1 MNLIQPV
8 QRGQALL
15 DDIHSTQVAPGNV
28 ALWWFGQSGYA
39 IKTAHSLFY
48 VDLYLSEHLTT
59 KYAATE
65 KPHVRMTEAPL
76 RGADLAGVEWIF
88 ASHKHSD
95 HLDPGTLPDLF
106 AASQRARLGLP
117 AGLIDYAAEL
127 GLDRDRLIPLRGEG
141 ASVQCGALKVT
152 AIPSA
157 HPGLDH
163 DPAGGYVFLG
173 FLFEVDGVRLYH
185 SGDTL
190 VYDGLAATLRDFQPH
205 IAFLPINGTD
215 ARRAALH
222 VPPNMNAAEAVALAH
237 EVGDVLVIP
246 HHYDMFTF
254 NTVDVSEFTTLAD
267 QAGVRYKVL
276 HCGERFV
283 WSK

>member
-8 QRGQALL
+8 QRGQVLL
-15 DDIHSTQVAPGNV
+15 DDIAGTQVAPG
-28 ALWWFGQSGYA
+28 AAAIWWFGQSGYA

-59 KYAATE
+59 KYTNTE

-76 RGADLAGVEWIF
+76 RGGDLTGVEWVF
-88 ASHKHSD
+88 SSHKHSD
-95 HLDPGTLPDLF
+95 HLDPGTMPDLF
-106 AASQRARLGLP
+106 KASPGAKLGLP
-117 AGLIDYAAEL
+117 AGLIDHAAGL
-127 GLDRDRLIPLRGEG
+127 GLDPARLIPLRGEG
-141 ASVQCGALKVT
+141 DCVQCGDLSVT

-157 HPGLDH
+157 HPGKDY
-163 DPAGGYVFLG
+163 DPASGYAFLG
-173 FLFEVDGVRLYH
+173 FLFEADGVRIYH

-190 VYDGLAATLRDFQPH
+190 VYDGLAATLRRFRPH

-215 ARRAALH
+215 ARRSALH
-222 VPPNMNAAEAVALAH
+222 VPPNMNAAEAVNLAR

-254 NTVDVSEFTTLAD
+254 NTVDVADFTTLAD
-267 QAGVRYKVL
+267 AAGVHYKVL
-276 HCGERFV
+276 HCGERFL
-283 WSK
+283 WEP